1 MQHVWLSRSGWIFP
15 LRQSKFVSS
24 ETSALFPMSFFSAAV
39 SAVKVI
45 EPTFFIL
52 LLAVWSH
59 ATAESSV
66 AVPTKLCSAIKFRGC
81 KRSKEDEEW
90 LNLTSILAQ
99 ELVFVRVHLAEF
111 TWDYLKDKA
120 LLNNDCRNKLFFTKP
135 GIFVSW
141 GSHLDLNLVCSTCIL
156 PFFFFIFECQN
167 EFPLACYAWYCFRCL
182 MYHDT
187 AYNSMF
193 LISYIDH
200 SSIIFIKS

>member
-1 MQHVWLSRSGWIFP
+1 MGKRFSKLDLYFHLCHNSLHMVLVGHRTSSLLFWDLMQHAWLSRSGWIFP

-81 KRSKEDEEW
+81 KRSKEDEER

-135 GIFVSW
+135 GIFV
-141 GSHLDLNLVCSTCIL
+141 
-156 PFFFFIFECQN
+156 
-167 EFPLACYAWYCFRCL
+167 
-182 MYHDT
+182 
-187 AYNSMF
+187 
-193 LISYIDH
+193 
-200 SSIIFIKS
+200 